1 MDTQERFFH
10 FLMRLCAN
18 RMANIIKNKEDDD
31 SNYSFSTSN
40 GASSQ
45 IYNFIKFEYDIKSN
59 SFPIE
64 KNKPLQYGIRPAHL
78 YKFCE
83 EFNIKSQN
91 LVWGSIEEIKENG
104 FIFFFMILLD
114 YGILEKNRSNRVI
127 EILKDKL
134 NIFGT
139 YSLLNTF
146 RDDEKIINEIVS
158 VGNLEFFSNI
168 DSLIITEIKICLEY
182 IYNEVEEKFIKE
194 LYNYLYEI
202 EEGKFFSRFPK
213 YFYKDFQST
222 IVDILNTF
230 NSETKFH
237 LNINQ
242 LLESNKELF
251 CNDLQTTRY
260 EREKLIQFLIEY
272 DSMLFPT

>member
-1 MDTQERFFH
+1 MDTEKRFFH
-10 FLMRLCAN
+10 LLMRLCAN
-18 RMANIIKNKEDDD
+18 RMKDTIEKQKQKD
-31 SNYSFSTSN
+31 SNYSFSTSE
-40 GASSQ
+40 GTSSQ

-64 KNKPLQYGIRPAHL
+64 KNKPLKYGIRPAHL

-83 EFNIKSQN
+83 EFNIEPQN
-91 LVWGSIEEIKENG
+91 LVWGSIEEIKEYG
-104 FIFFFMILLD
+104 FMFFFMILLD
-114 YGILEKNRSNRVI
+114 YGILEKNTSNRVI
-127 EILKDKL
+127 EILEDKL
-134 NIFGT
+134 NIFGI

-158 VGNLEFFSNI
+158 IRNLEIVSNI
-168 DSLIITEIKICLEY
+168 DSLMSTELSLCLKKIY
-182 IYNEVEEKFIKE
+182 KEVEEKFIKE

-202 EEGKFFSRFPK
+202 EDGKFFSRFPK
-213 YFYKDFQST
+213 YFYKNFQST

-242 LLESNKELF
+242 ILESNKELF
-251 CNDLQTTRY
+251 LNDLQTTRY
-260 EREKLIQFLIEY
+260 EREKLIHFLIEY
-272 DSMLFPT
+272 DSNLLPI

>member
-1 MDTQERFFH
+1 MDTGERFFQ

-18 RMANIIKNKEDDD
+18 RMANIIKNEEDDE

-64 KNKPLQYGIRPAHL
+64 KNKPLRYGIRPAHL

-83 EFNIKSQN
+83 EFNIEPQN
-91 LVWGSIEEIKENG
+91 LVWGSFEEIKENG

-114 YGILEKNRSNRVI
+114 YGILEKNRSNRVL
-127 EILKDKL
+127 EILEDKL

-168 DSLIITEIKICLEY
+168 ESLIITELNLCLEY
-182 IYNEVEEKFIKE
+182 IYNEVEEQFIEE

-202 EEGKFFSRFPK
+202 EDGKFFSRFPK
-213 YFYKDFQST
+213 YFYKNFQSK
-222 IVDILNTF
+222 IIDILNTF
-230 NSETKFH
+230 NSTTKFH

-242 LLESNKELF
+242 ILESNKELF
-251 CNDLQTTRY
+251 CNDLQATKY
-260 EREKLIQFLIEY
+260 EREKMMQFLLEY
-272 DSMLFPT
+272 DSNLFQK

>member
-1 MDTQERFFH
+1 MDTDKRFFQ

-18 RMANIIKNKEDDD
+18 RMGNLIKNKEDND

-78 YKFCE
+78 FKFCE
-83 EFNIKSQN
+83 EFNIETQN
-91 LVWGSIEEIKENG
+91 LVWGSIGEIKENG

-127 EILKDKL
+127 EILEDKL

-158 VGNLEFFSNI
+158 VGNLDFFSNR
-168 DSLIITEIKICLEY
+168 DSLIITEINLCLAY
-182 IYNEVEEKFIKE
+182 IYNEVEEQFIKE

-202 EEGKFFSRFPK
+202 EDGKFFSMFPK

-222 IVDILNTF
+222 MVDILNTF
-230 NSETKFH
+230 NSKTKFH

-242 LLESNKELF
+242 VLESNKELF

-272 DSMLFPT
+272 DSNLFQI